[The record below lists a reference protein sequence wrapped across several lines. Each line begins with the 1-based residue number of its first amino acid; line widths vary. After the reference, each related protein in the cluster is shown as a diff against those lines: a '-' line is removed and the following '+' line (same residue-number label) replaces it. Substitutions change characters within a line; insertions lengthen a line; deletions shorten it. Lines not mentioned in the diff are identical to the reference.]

1 MTAADFIAQY
11 ALVLLGVLAIAHRD
25 VWPLLCNG
33 NVEPTIRAEE
43 RALDAFEAKI
53 VLARMNDRRVA

>member
-11 ALVLLGVLAIAHRD
+11 AFVLLAVLAIAFRD
-25 VWPLLCNG
+25 AWPLLCNG
-33 NVEPTIRAEE
+33 NVEPVIRENE